1 MTPSPLA
8 LTLLAL
14 GGLVLGIVF
23 FGGLWLTVRALPSAR
38 YPTALAVASFWGRT
52 ALVVTAFAYA
62 LVQGWRSVL
71 ACLLGFVAARLLMA
85 RWIPHRNVTGRT
97 AG

>member
-1 MTPSPLA
+1 MPGTLT
-8 LTLLAL
+8 LTLLLL
-14 GGLVLGIVF
+14 GGLALGIVF

-38 YPTALAVASFWGRT
+38 YPTALAIASFWGRT
-52 ALVVTAFAYA
+52 ALVVAAFTCAFTH
-62 LVQGWRSVL
+62 GWQSVL

-85 RWIPHRNVTGRT
+85 RWIPYRNVTGRA